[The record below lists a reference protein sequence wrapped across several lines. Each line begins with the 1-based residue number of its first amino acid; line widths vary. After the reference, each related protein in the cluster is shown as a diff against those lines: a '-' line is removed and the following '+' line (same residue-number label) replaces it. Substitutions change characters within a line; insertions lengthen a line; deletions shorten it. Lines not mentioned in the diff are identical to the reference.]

1 MPRRKNRSYTI
12 PGKLVASLILTAISI
27 SFFFLLLKVFFN
39 RYPYFNISKVS
50 IIGVDEGPYSSV
62 RQKLI
67 GKNIFTLDLSRL
79 KKQIEQEAGDSEC
92 VAIERKLPAELRVS
106 LRKRIAVAQVKF
118 LRFHLV
124 DGSGVLMP
132 GASDV
137 AFEGLPVIQGLA
149 YTLQKANAKYYSLE
163 EARKAIILIQEK
175 NNLAS
180 LKEYTLLKITL
191 AKQKTSTFIL
201 SENFLMK
208 DLSKNVLAKAQVEV
222 KFDPLKPVE
231 TIRVL
236 GLLLSKRKLA
246 AFSQGENK
254 DSLGGIEYIDLTN
267 TNTPIVLEKK
277 AKDASR

>member
-27 SFFFLLLKVFFN
+27 SLFFLLLKVFFN

-50 IIGVDEGPYSSV
+50 IIGVDEGPYSSF

-79 KKQIEQEAGDSEC
+79 KKQIEQEVGDSEC
-92 VAIERKLPAELRVS
+92 VAIERRLPAELRVS
-106 LRKRIAVAQVKF
+106 LRKRVAAAQVKF

-124 DGSGVLMP
+124 DESGALMP
-132 GASDV
+132 GASDL

-149 YTLQKANAKYYSLE
+149 HTPQKANAKYYSLE

-175 NNLAS
+175 NNLPS
-180 LKEYTLLKITL
+180 LKEYTLLQINL
-191 AKQKTSTFIL
+191 ARQKTSTFIL

-208 DLSKNVLAKAQVEV
+208 DLSQNVLAKAQVEV

-231 TIRVL
+231 TIRLL
-236 GLLLSKRKLA
+236 GLLLSKRKFA
-246 AFSQGENK
+246 AFAQGQGK

>member
-1 MPRRKNRSYTI
+1 M
-12 PGKLVASLILTAISI
+12 
-27 SFFFLLLKVFFN
+27 
-39 RYPYFNISKVS
+39 
-50 IIGVDEGPYSSV
+50 
-62 RQKLI
+62 
-67 GKNIFTLDLSRL
+67 
-79 KKQIEQEAGDSEC
+79 
-92 VAIERKLPAELRVS
+92 
-106 LRKRIAVAQVKF
+106 
-118 LRFHLV
+118 
-124 DGSGVLMP
+124 
-132 GASDV
+132 